1 MTSIY
6 LCLLALVSSFIAGR
20 RSLVAGLVA
29 VLGIGYI
36 YGITRANLTETFSHF
51 IFDAG
56 LIGFYLAL
64 LASPSAHAKQVNT
77 QPLKRWV
84 AILIAWPAFLFLL
97 PLQDPLVQLVGLRGN
112 TLLLPFLLIGA
123 RLESNQVYKLALWIA
138 ALNLVAF
145 GFAGSEFMLGV
156 ERFFPYSPVTEIIY
170 QSQDI
175 LGYSAF
181 RIPASFT
188 SAHAYA
194 GTMVM
199 TIPLLVGAWTQKTS
213 SQWRRY
219 LLVSSLAA
227 SLLGVFMSGTRVHF
241 VVMAILLIVITLFGR
256 LKLVPWM
263 GWLMILSFTSLIV
276 SSEERLQRFM
286 TLQDTEYVMER
297 IQGSVNK
304 SFFELVDTYPFGNGL
319 GGGGTSLPYF
329 LQNLVRD
336 PVVMENEYARIAL
349 EQGIPGLV
357 LWAAFILWVFTRQS
371 FQRPEPWY
379 LGRRLA
385 WCASVAYFATGLI
398 GIGLLTSI
406 PQTCLL
412 FLSTGWIAVR
422 QRNGAK
428 CSDPAFS
435 RFTGKSEI
443 RVQQHG

>member
-1 MTSIY
+1 MTSII
-6 LCLLALVSSFIAGR
+6 LCLLAFVSCFIAGR

-36 YGITRANLTETFSHF
+36 YGITRANLAETFSHF

-64 LASPSAHAKQVNT
+64 LASPSVPPKQVNT
-77 QPLKRWV
+77 QTLKRWV

-97 PLQDPLVQLVGLRGN
+97 PLQDPMVQLVGLRGN

-123 RLESNQVYKLALWIA
+123 RLESDQVYRLALWVA

-145 GFAGSEFMLGV
+145 GFAGSEFILGV

-175 LGYSAF
+175 LGYTAF

-256 LKLVPWM
+256 LKLVTWL
-263 GWLMILSFTSLIV
+263 GWLMILSFTCLIV

-286 TLQDTEYVMER
+286 TLQDTEYVMNR
-297 IQGSVNK
+297 IQGSVNMG
-304 SFFELVDTYPFGNGL
+304 FLELANNYPLGNGL
-319 GGGGTSLPYF
+319 GGGGTSIPYF
-329 LQNLVRD
+329 LQDLVRD
-336 PVVMENEYARIAL
+336 SVVMENEYTRIAL

-357 LWAAFILWVFTRQS
+357 LWVAFILWVFTRQAFHRS
-371 FQRPEPWY
+371 DPWY

-385 WCASVAYFATGLI
+385 WFASVAYFATGLL

-412 FLSTGWIAVR
+412 FLSAGWIAVR
-422 QRNGAK
+422 QRVGAK
-428 CSDPAFS
+428 SSDPALG
-435 RFTGKSEI
+435 RFTGKGEI
-443 RVQQHG
+443 RVRQHG